1 LFNTEVRSIMFE
13 HDKKDI
19 YESASKIGRAKYNS
33 NLAKGLPGHLPSL
46 DSVLR
51 NAEIVSDVSLG
62 TIEIPIKKIIGT
74 FSHSRSNIFA
84 TNFMPLAPYDSEFA
98 AKWSSLYNAHI
109 NEGIRDPIKV
119 CEYLNWY
126 YVIEGNK
133 RVSVL
138 KYMNAVSISGEV
150 RRFIPKM
157 DENDPTVRKYYQFLR
172 FNKKTGIYNIWFN
185 DEDGFSQLLAMLE
198 DYNPDV
204 VFENNKYKYFLNH
217 VYNPFR
223 EAYLK
228 VGGEHLGI
236 TTGDAILAYLNIYG
250 IPKRISPDDR
260 DRIKKFLSE
269 LSSMDKKE
277 TVSVSTE
284 PLEDSRK
291 NLFST
296 ITTFAFPKKKQR
308 IAFAYAMDRESSGW
322 TYAHELGRQH
332 IQHMLLNEIDTS
344 IVENVPETTQAYD
357 YFKKLAEDGNDIIF
371 ATRPTFIKPT
381 LKAAL
386 EFPDVKFLVCTATHS
401 YKNVITYAG
410 RIFEPRF
417 LLGVIAG
424 SLTKSNVIGYM
435 GEYPISEVIASA
447 NAFALGARMV
457 NPEVQVKIA
466 WSYKWDKDGR
476 TRNRMI
482 ELQEMGADFISHDSL
497 PIPGKVKKYGLYAPE
512 LTRAD
517 GREVHFAMPI
527 WHWGMFYEKIVR
539 SVLSGS
545 WKALADT
552 IEADTNLLHFW
563 WGLDSGVVDIFYSL
577 THVPSETQKL
587 VDFMRKMMIENEFEP
602 FAGPIYD
609 NKGNLQIPS
618 GSTATH
624 DQIIYMD
631 WFVQG
636 IDGDVPI
643 LDKGERSDDP
653 LTDLLG
659 VRRKD

>member
-1 LFNTEVRSIMFE
+1 GV
-13 HDKKDI
+13 
-19 YESASKIGRAKYNS
+19 
-33 NLAKGLPGHLPSL
+33 
-46 DSVLR
+46 V
-51 NAEIVSDVSLG
+51 
-62 TIEIPIKKIIGT
+62 EIPLKKIIGT
-74 FSHSRSNIFA
+74 FSHSRSNLFA
-84 TNFMPLAPYDSEFA
+84 ANFMPLAPYESEFGS
-98 AKWSSLYNAHI
+98 KWSSLYVSHI

-150 RRFIPKM
+150 RRLIPKM
-157 DENDPTVRKYYQFLR
+157 DKNDRAVRAYYEFLR
-172 FNKKTGIYNIWFN
+172 FNKKTGIFNIWFS
-185 DEDGFSQLLAMLE
+185 DEDGFSQLLSLLE
-198 DYNPDV
+198 EYEPNV
-204 VFENNKYKYFLNH
+204 VFEQNKYIYFLNH

-223 EAYLK
+223 EIYHK
-228 VGGEHLGI
+228 VGGEDLAI

-250 IPKRISPDDR
+250 VPTRIVPGDH
-260 DRIKKFLSE
+260 DRIKTFLSE
-269 LSSMDKKE
+269 LKSIDRKE
-277 TVSVSTE
+277 LVNVSTE
-284 PLEDSRK
+284 PIGESRK

-296 ITTFAFPKKKQR
+296 ITTFAFPKRKQK

-332 IQHMLLNEIDTS
+332 IQHLLDHDIETS
-344 IVENVPETTQAYD
+344 FVENVPETTQAYE
-357 YFKKLAEDGNDIIF
+357 YFKKLAEEGNDIIF

-386 EFPDVKFLVCTATHS
+386 EYPDVKFLVCTATHS

-410 RIFEPRF
+410 RIYEPRF

-424 SLTKSNVIGYM
+424 ALTKTNVIGYM

-447 NAFALGARMV
+447 NAFTLGARMV
-457 NPEVQVKIA
+457 NPEVKVKIA

-476 TRNRMI
+476 TRNRMV
-482 ELQEMGADFISHDSL
+482 ELQEMGVDFISHDSL
-497 PIPGKVKKYGLYAPE
+497 PIPGKVKKYGLYAHSMGMNGGK
-512 LTRAD
+512 D
-517 GREVHFAMPI
+517 VHFAMPI
-527 WHWGMFYEKIVR
+527 WHWGVFYEKLVR

-545 WKALADT
+545 WKAVTDT
-552 IEADTNLLHFW
+552 LEGDTNLLHFW

-577 THVPSETQKL
+577 THLPHETQRL
-587 VDFMRKMMIENEFEP
+587 IDFMRKMIIENEFDP

-618 GSTATH
+618 DSTATH

-636 IDGDVPI
+636 IEGEVPS

-659 VRRKD
+659 VRK